1 MDLFL
6 VAIKKIIPASLLRP
20 LAPAYHFILAFLG
33 VVRYGFPSRRLT
45 VIGVTGTNGKST
57 VVHLLHELFYSSG
70 FRVGSISS
78 LRFRI
83 NDSEKENR
91 LKMTMPGRFRVQ
103 KFLSDARRAGCRFA
117 VVEVTSEGI
126 KQFRHR
132 FIRFHSAVLTN
143 ITPEHLESHGGFEQY
158 RNAKMELF
166 RILAPSGFAVLNQED
181 ASAGAIS
188 GQTSAGLVW
197 YSHKAVEL
205 KRLGHPV
212 RILGIERERVRFMI
226 DETLFDIP
234 LGGDFNLMNSLA
246 AIACVWAYGISPEAA
261 ALRLRLIAPVAG
273 RMEYIQREP
282 FAAAV
287 DYAHTPDALEKVYSA
302 LGKNLI
308 AVLGSAGGGR
318 DKWKR
323 REIGRIAANFCKE
336 VIITSEDPDDE
347 NPQAIV
353 DEIMSGIPDKTSAVI
368 KIIIDRRE
376 AIRTALRDARS
387 GDTVIITGMGAQPWF
402 IVRGGKIPWDERA
415 IVREELSKISN
426 EHF

>member
-6 VAIKKIIPASLLRP
+6 RVAKKIIPAFLRRP
-20 LAPAYHFILAFLG
+20 FAPAYHFILAFLG
-33 VVRYGFPSRRLT
+33 AVRHGFPSRRLT

-78 LRFRI
+78 LRFKI
-83 NDSEKENR
+83 NDSAEENR
-91 LKMTMPGRFRVQ
+91 IKMTMPGRFRVQ
-103 KFLSDARRAGCRFA
+103 KFLSDARRAGCRF
-117 VVEVTSEGI
+117 VILEVTSEGI

-143 ITPEHLESHGGFEQY
+143 ITPEHLEAHGGFEQY
-158 RNAKMELF
+158 RNAKAELF
-166 RILAPSGFAVLNQED
+166 RALAPSGFAILNKED
-181 ASAGAIS
+181 ASADAIRE
-188 GQTSAGLVW
+188 QTEAEVVW
-197 YSHKAVEL
+197 YSHTAIEL

-212 RILGIERERVRFMI
+212 RVLGIERERVRFTI

-246 AIACVWAYGISPEAA
+246 AVAMAWACGISLGAA
-261 ALRLRLIAPVAG
+261 ALRLRSIAPIAG
-273 RMEYIQREP
+273 RMEYIKREP
-282 FAAAV
+282 FAVAV
-287 DYAHTPDALEKVYSA
+287 DYAHTPDALEKVYST

-308 AVLGSAGGGR
+308 SVLGSAGGGR

-323 REIGRIAANFCKE
+323 RELGRIAARSCKE

-347 NPQAIV
+347 DPQAIA
-353 DEIMSGIPDKTSAVI
+353 DEILAGIPDGTPAAI
-368 KIIIDRRE
+368 KVIIDRRE
-376 AIRTALRDARS
+376 AIRTALQDARP

-402 IVRGGKIPWDERA
+402 IEKRGKIPWDERA
-415 IVREELSKISN
+415 IVREELNRIFK
-426 EHF
+426 

>member
-6 VAIKKIIPASLLRP
+6 RAIKKIIPAPLLRP
-20 LAPAYHFILAFLG
+20 LAPAYHFTLAFLG
-33 VVRYGFPSRRLT
+33 AVRYGFPSRRLT

-57 VVHLLHELFYSSG
+57 VAHLLHELFYSSG

-78 LRFRI
+78 LRFKI
-83 NDSEKENR
+83 NDSEEENR
-91 LKMTMPGRFRVQ
+91 LKMTMPGRFRAQ
-103 KFLSDARRAGCRFA
+103 KFLSDARRAGCRF
-117 VVEVTSEGI
+117 VIIEVTSEGI

-166 RILAPSGFAVLNQED
+166 KALAPSGFAVLNQDD
-181 ASAGAIS
+181 ASADAIS

-197 YSHKAVEL
+197 YSHEAVEL

-261 ALRLRLIAPVAG
+261 AVRLHLIAPVAG

-282 FAAAV
+282 FAAVV

-336 VIITSEDPDDE
+336 AIITSEDPDDE
-347 NPQAIV
+347 DPQAIA
-353 DEIMSGIPDKTSAVI
+353 DEIRSGIPDKTSAAI
-368 KIIIDRRE
+368 KVIIDRRE

-426 EHF
+426 ERF